1 MSLDCV
7 IYCACYSVLFR
18 GGPFFS
24 GHGVYIA
31 SCLIMSFALLPAD
44 HLSINTAV
52 VFLMYCHSVLLL
64 MLCVD
69 ADQMHCHLVAYA
81 VHL

>member
-1 MSLDCV
+1 
-7 IYCACYSVLFR
+7 
-18 GGPFFS
+18 
-24 GHGVYIA
+24 
-31 SCLIMSFALLPAD
+31 MSFALLPAD